1 MKKDA
6 LRAVFHNS
14 AQCRVVRR
22 LWQLFLRCSLL
33 LLGFFR
39 IIAIAFSAD
48 RKTALEFRR
57 EIEL

>member
-6 LRAVFHNS
+6 LRAAFHNS
-14 AQCRVVRR
+14 AEPV
-22 LWQLFLRCSLL
+22 LFGALGGFFLRRNLL
-33 LLGFFR
+33 LLRFFH

>member
-6 LRAVFHNS
+6 LMAVFHNS

-22 LWQLFLRCSLL
+22 PWQLFLRCSL